1 MTSLHTFLDG
11 SSDISIH
18 ELCHESY
25 ILLTE
30 ITNKQSLK
38 FILIRFSTTIIRLTY
53 KHNPFCTCMFSELP
67 YKSAATVNISQRTN
81 FLPHIL
87 TISSEK
93 PVSLCSRPKC
103 LGYIYMPRDVT
114 FTKVKKK
121 KDKENECSF
130 VTRKIKSN
138 GNSFE
143 VLALSNYICYNLLE
157 VFQNDS

>member
-11 SSDISIH
+11 SSDINIH

-121 KDKENECSF
+121 KDKENGCSF
-130 VTRKIKSN
+130 VTRKRLLGSN
-138 GNSFE
+138 QMVI
-143 VLALSNYICYNLLE
+143 VLKFLHYQITFVTTS
-157 VFQNDS
+157 